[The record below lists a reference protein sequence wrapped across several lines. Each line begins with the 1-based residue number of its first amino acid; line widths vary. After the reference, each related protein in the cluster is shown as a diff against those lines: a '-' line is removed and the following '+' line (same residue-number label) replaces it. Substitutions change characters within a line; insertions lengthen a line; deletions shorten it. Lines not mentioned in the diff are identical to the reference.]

1 MRLTEVLQ
9 LLGGLVGGEA
19 GSRLLVAL
27 GLYRGN
33 HITPVASPDTL
44 LRAIRR
50 APLASSPPVTPR
62 VLSVDDF
69 AFRRGMRFGT
79 LLVDLERRR
88 LVDLLPDRSA
98 ATFAQW
104 RRAHPGVEVMCRDR
118 GGAYAEGGRQ
128 GAPQATQVADRFHL
142 LRNLFESLDRLLI
155 RHQPPLTHV
164 AAEVAAAATAAL
176 PVSAAAAPPAL
187 QEQCPAAPPPP
198 APRRR
203 APRHERASA
212 VRRARR
218 LARYEAVMEAHR
230 AGLPLQAIA
239 QRVGIARNTVRRF
252 LRSPGYP
259 DPALRRRR
267 WRKMTPFEGYLRERW
282 DAGEQN
288 TATLFRELQAQGYT
302 GAASTLR
309 EHLAAWRSVPWR
321 PGRRPVALT
330 GQPAPPPTRTFS
342 ARQTRWLLMGASRGD
357 HAGMDAVASSY
368 VAALVARSPSL
379 RQAQVLVTAFFG
391 FVRDRDASCLGRWLG
406 DVQRSAIGELIRFAD
421 GIRRDDAAVAA
432 ALGTEWS
439 QGQTEGQ
446 VNRLKLIKRQMYGR
460 ACFDLLRQR
469 VLARSAASFGS
480 TGRP

>member
-1 MRLTEVLQ
+1 
-9 LLGGLVGGEA
+9 
-19 GSRLLVAL
+19 
-27 GLYRGN
+27 
-33 HITPVASPDTL
+33 
-44 LRAIRR
+44 
-50 APLASSPPVTPR
+50 
-62 VLSVDDF
+62 
-69 AFRRGMRFGT
+69 
-79 LLVDLERRR
+79 
-88 LVDLLPDRSA
+88 
-98 ATFAQW
+98 
-104 RRAHPGVEVMCRDR
+104 
-118 GGAYAEGGRQ
+118 
-128 GAPQATQVADRFHL
+128 
-142 LRNLFESLDRLLI
+142 
-155 RHQPPLTHV
+155 
-164 AAEVAAAATAAL
+164 
-176 PVSAAAAPPAL
+176 
-187 QEQCPAAPPPP
+187 
-198 APRRR
+198 
-203 APRHERASA
+203 
-212 VRRARR
+212 
-218 LARYEAVMEAHR
+218 MEAHR

-259 DPALRRRR
+259 NPAHRRQR

-282 DAGEQN
+282 EAGEQN

-309 EHLAAWRSVPWR
+309 EHLAAWRSVPWQ

-469 VLARSAASFGS
+469 VLARSAA
-480 TGRP
+480 

>member
-1 MRLTEVLQ
+1 MRP
-9 LLGGLVGGEA
+9 G
-19 GSRLLVAL
+19 VACSWPSACT
-27 GLYRGN
+27 GAD
-33 HITPVASPDTL
+33 HVTPVASPDTL

-69 AFRRGMRFGT
+69 AFRRGMRYGT

-104 RRAHPGVEVMCRDR
+104 LRAHPGVEVMCRDR

-155 RHQPPLTHV
+155 RHQPLLTHV
-164 AAEVAAAATAAL
+164 AA
-176 PVSAAAAPPAL
+176 P
-187 QEQCPAAPPPP
+187 QEQCPAAPPP
-198 APRRR
+198 AQRCR

-259 DPALRRRR
+259 DPALRRQR

-368 VAALVARSPSL
+368 VAALVARNPSI

-406 DVQRSAIGELIRFAD
+406 DVQRSAIGELISFAD

-469 VLARSAASFGS
+469 VLARSAA
-480 TGRP
+480 